1 VFVAGATVDPAE
13 VLSDIGTRARHP
25 VRPSDTLRGAGSWL
39 HDCAQA
45 GTAMTAASEI
55 IQALEMS
62 PQHHLPV
69 TLRLLQ
75 VL

>member
-1 VFVAGATVDPAE
+1 
-13 VLSDIGTRARHP
+13 
-25 VRPSDTLRGAGSWL
+25 
-39 HDCAQA
+39 
-45 GTAMTAASEI
+45 MTAASEI